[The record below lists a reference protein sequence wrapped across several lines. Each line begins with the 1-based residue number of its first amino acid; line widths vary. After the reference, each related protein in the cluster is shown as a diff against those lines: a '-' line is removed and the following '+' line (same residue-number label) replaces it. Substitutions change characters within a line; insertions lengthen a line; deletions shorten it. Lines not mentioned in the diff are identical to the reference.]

1 MKLLQKYHTAEYWKG
16 GGFPLVR
23 TGKAAVIK
31 EEAELIQ
38 AALIQLL
45 NTGIGE
51 RVMYP
56 TFGSRLKYLLFDPND
71 QFLAQDI
78 EFSISD
84 AINRWEPRVIFES
97 AKLVTTDFRKNN
109 NIVDI
114 SISFRLRNNPS
125 GVLAVTV
132 PILMG

>member
-23 TGKAAVIK
+23 TGKAVTIK
-31 EEAELIQ
+31 TEAELIQ
-38 AALIQLL
+38 SALIQLL

-78 EFSISD
+78 EFCISD

-97 AKLVTTDFRKNN
+97 AKLVTSDVRKNN
-109 NIVDI
+109 NIAEV

-125 GVLAVTV
+125 STLMTTV
-132 PILMG
+132 PILAG